1 MLKKHIVMPSIKFK
15 TVALVYNK
23 PNTKRQYQTVYVYI
37 RLKDVDKVLLI
48 LGKESLLSY
57 L

>member
-1 MLKKHIVMPSIKFK
+1 MPSIKFK
-15 TVALVYNK
+15 TVTLVYNK

-57 L
+57 F